1 MSIEHL
7 ILTIIHQ
14 KGAENIQEPIFNF
27 QCSSMPPKITSALSF
42 NKPTFALC
50 FNAVSTAFR
59 IDSIFTSSPRNSLLV
74 LLVLLSPL
82 SHRYLYYFIFNFSF
96 MNMYV
101 SNLSFNTSDAELQ
114 DLFAKFGTVSSAKVI
129 TDRET
134 GRSRGFGFVEMP
146 SDDES
151 KDAMLGL
158 NNKEIEGRAMS
169 VSEAKQ
175 REERSNGGGGGY
187 SNNRGGGGGGNRRW

>member
-1 MSIEHL
+1 
-7 ILTIIHQ
+7 
-14 KGAENIQEPIFNF
+14 
-27 QCSSMPPKITSALSF
+27 
-42 NKPTFALC
+42 
-50 FNAVSTAFR
+50 
-59 IDSIFTSSPRNSLLV
+59 
-74 LLVLLSPL
+74 
-82 SHRYLYYFIFNFSF
+82 

-146 SDDES
+146 SDEES